1 MSSPFQ
7 QSFNSK
13 SPLNSSSPDRVLS
26 DRDIQRKLNKAD
38 RKFKK
43 LKGDGSRRDI
53 RKLEAGMLA
62 QEQAERKRSGG
73 VRGEAPFHQE
83 RKSLNPG
90 AVESVMK
97 NQNVSEKEAI
107 AIVNKK
113 RSEAKSNA
121 EKKKTGKW
129 SAEKCKSKRET
140 LKKELAKD
148 PYSEFGSILKTQIA
162 NNC

>member
-13 SPLNSSSPDRVLS
+13 SPLNSSSPDRVLGE
-26 DRDIQRKLNKAD
+26 RDIQRKLNKAD

-73 VRGEAPFHQE
+73 VRGEAPFFQHGPPHP
-83 RKSLNPG
+83 KGP
-90 AVESVMK
+90 
-97 NQNVSEKEAI
+97 
-107 AIVNKK
+107 KK
-113 RSEAKSNA
+113 PVQ
-121 EKKKTGKW
+121 KW
-129 SAEKCKSKRET
+129 SKEKCDAKRKE
-140 LKKELAKD
+140 LKEVLAKD
-148 PYSEFGSILKTQIA
+148 PYAEFGSILKEQIA
-162 NNC
+162 KHC